1 MRHSRQDGGVTGGQ
15 RRRRVIG
22 ILGFTMVLL
31 VALALVGGLGAAA
44 SSSGKAAK
52 SVARASA
59 KEGPKNAV
67 NTPAQD
73 QYKPKCNSG
82 RGNLSETG
90 NGSRSTDSSTL
101 INPHTGGQGP
111 GSAPTDDCDPG
122 NSGSHNSGG
131 D

>member
-1 MRHSRQDGGVTGGQ
+1 MTV
-15 RRRRVIG
+15 
-22 ILGFTMVLL
+22 GFTLVLL

-52 SVARASA
+52 NLTRAAGKADKVAT
-59 KEGPKNAV
+59 AV

-90 NGSRSTDSSTL
+90 TGNRSTNSGTL

-111 GSAPTDDCDPG
+111 GSSPTDDCDPG